1 MIAIEL
7 LRVVR
12 HGVAPFII
20 LIVEKGW
27 LPKAAQSDVVE
38 FVAILVSFGLA
49 YGWSWWNER
58 KRSDSVDHGEP
69 DRADRDRSSSGFDGP
84 ESERL
89 DSAAE
94 RKKGS
99 SS

>member
-1 MIAIEL
+1 MVAIEL

-20 LIVEKGW
+20 LAIEKGW
-27 LPKAAQSDVVE
+27 LPKAAQSDAIE
-38 FVAILVSFGLA
+38 FTAILLSFGLA

-58 KRSDSVDHGEP
+58 KRSDSVDHGKP
-69 DRADRDRSSSGFDGP
+69 DRADSNRGGASSAGS
-84 ESERL
+84 ESPGL
-89 DSAAE
+89 DAAAK
-94 RKKGS
+94 RKEGS